1 MVQSSSQ
8 EIGQRLERVRRIE
21 GLSQG
26 KFCEALG
33 ISRTSL
39 QNYVRG
45 DRDIPLPVLA
55 MLLEKFATDPI
66 WLMYGDESD
75 VSMRHKSGILAEIRS
90 IGIALEERAALRSIV
105 LSGEERWRLVSQIY
119 TALLLNGSADQKAPP
134 NDFILDQML
143 ENNGHS

>member
-1 MVQSSSQ
+1 MIQSSSQ

-39 QNYVRG
+39 QNYTRG
-45 DRDIPLPVLA
+45 DRDLPLPVLA
-55 MLLEKFATDPI
+55 VLLEKFATDPI
-66 WLMYGDESD
+66 WLMYGDESN
-75 VSMRHKSGILAEIRS
+75 VSMRHKSSLLAEIRG
-90 IGIALEERAALRSIV
+90 IGIALEERAAQRGIV

-119 TALLLNGSADQKAPP
+119 TALLMNGNADQKALP

-143 ENNGHS
+143 ENNGHK